1 MGPREATSGLRGIN
15 KWKKGEQQ
23 VERVGATGENRM
35 SNKWMELQQ
44 VEMEI
49 AQQVG
54 QASQMKES
62 SQKAREPDK
71 PGSQTAR
78 SQIAR
83 WIG

>member
-23 VERVGATGENRM
+23 VEIPGATGGNRT

-49 AQQVG
+49 AQQVDP
-54 QASQMKES
+54 ASQINES
-62 SQKAREPDK
+62 GQRAREPD
-71 PGSQTAR
+71 

-83 WIG
+83 QPDSQIAR

>member
-15 KWKKGEQQ
+15 KWKYGEQQ

-49 AQQVG
+49 AQPVG
-54 QASQMKES
+54 QVSQME
-62 SQKAREPDK
+62 
-71 PGSQTAR
+71 
-78 SQIAR
+78 
-83 WIG
+83 

>member
-1 MGPREATSGLRGIN
+1 M
-15 KWKKGEQQ
+15 
-23 VERVGATGENRM
+23 ERVGATGENRM

-83 WIG
+83 WNG

>member
-23 VERVGATGENRM
+23 VERVGATGGNRM

-49 AQQVG
+49 VQQVDP
-54 QASQMKES
+54 ASQINES
-62 SQKAREPDK
+62 
-71 PGSQTAR
+71 

-83 WIG
+83 EPESQIA

>member
-23 VERVGATGENRM
+23 VERAGAIGGNRM

-54 QASQMKES
+54 QASQMEES

-78 SQIAR
+78 NQIAR
-83 WIG
+83 WNG

>member
-1 MGPREATSGLRGIN
+1 
-15 KWKKGEQQ
+15 
-23 VERVGATGENRM
+23 M
-35 SNKWMELQQ
+35 SNKWMELEQ

-71 PGSQTAR
+71 RGSQTAR
-78 SQIAR
+78 SQLGGWGSR
-83 WIG
+83 RNLPVPRNFG

>member
-15 KWKKGEQQ
+15 KWKRLSNKWKKGEQQ
-23 VERVGATGENRM
+23 VERVGATGGNRM

-54 QASQMKES
+54 KVSQMKES
-62 SQKAREPDK
+62 N
-71 PGSQTAR
+71 
-78 SQIAR
+78 
-83 WIG
+83 

>member
-49 AQQVG
+49 AQEVDP
-54 QASQMKES
+54 ASQINES
-62 SQKAREPDK
+62 
-71 PGSQTAR
+71 

-83 WIG
+83 ELDSQIA

>member
-1 MGPREATSGLRGIN
+1 MGPREATNGLRGIY

-23 VERVGATGENRM
+23 VERVGAIDENRL

-49 AQQVG
+49 VQQVG
-54 QASQMKES
+54 QASQMEES
-62 SQKAREPDK
+62 SRKAREPDK

-83 WIG
+83 WNG

>member
-1 MGPREATSGLRGIN
+1 
-15 KWKKGEQQ
+15 
-23 VERVGATGENRM
+23 M

-49 AQQVG
+49 VQQVD

>member
-1 MGPREATSGLRGIN
+1 MIKEES
-15 KWKKGEQQ
+15 
-23 VERVGATGENRM
+23 TGGNRM

-54 QASQMKES
+54 KFSQMKES

-71 PGSQTAR
+71 PGSQITR
-78 SQIAR
+78 NQIAR
-83 WIG
+83 WNG

>member
-1 MGPREATSGLRGIN
+1 
-15 KWKKGEQQ
+15 
-23 VERVGATGENRM
+23 
-35 SNKWMELQQ
+35 MELQQ

-54 QASQMKES
+54 QASQMEES

-71 PGSQTAR
+71 QGSQKAR

-83 WIG
+83 WNG

>member
-1 MGPREATSGLRGIN
+1 M
-15 KWKKGEQQ
+15 
-23 VERVGATGENRM
+23 ERVGATGENRM

>member
-1 MGPREATSGLRGIN
+1 M
-15 KWKKGEQQ
+15 
-23 VERVGATGENRM
+23 ERAGATGGNRM

-54 QASQMKES
+54 QASQMEES

-83 WIG
+83 

>member
-23 VERVGATGENRM
+23 VERGGSTGENRM

-49 AQQVG
+49 GQQVG
-54 QASQMKES
+54 QASNMKES
-62 SQKAREPDK
+62 SQKAREPD
-71 PGSQTAR
+71 

-83 WIG
+83 QPESQIAR

>member
-23 VERVGATGENRM
+23 VERAGATGGNRM
-35 SNKWMELQQ
+35 SNRWRMESQH

-54 QASQMKES
+54 PASPIDES
-62 SQKAREPDK
+62 
-71 PGSQTAR
+71 

-83 WIG
+83 